1 MFRLFSKLMNGIVS
15 MLDKVNCGLSCCS
28 NTIHITVPLVCS
40 DCSRRSMASDM
51 SNSSSELHVEGR
63 EVSPSRLS
71 HPQ

>member
-28 NTIHITVPLVCS
+28 NTIHVTIPLICP
-40 DCSRRSMASDM
+40 DCSRRSMTSNISD
-51 SNSSSELHVEGR
+51 NSTELHVEGR

-71 HPQ
+71 NP